1 MIDLAHTRIV
11 LAHDWLVGLRGGE
24 RVLDRLA
31 RLFGPTRIYTLVA
44 GGSPVTEAI
53 GRCEVVCS
61 PLQRLPGAAGRW
73 RRAWLPLMP
82 WAVGRL
88 RVEPCDLL
96 ISTSSALIKGIAPP
110 PGTPHLCYCH
120 SPARYLWEQGAD
132 YALGAG
138 GRVRRIGLSLASGP
152 LRRWDRRTSG
162 TVTAF
167 LANSRHTAARI
178 ERCYGRTA
186 AVVHPPVRT
195 GVFRP
200 DADVARE
207 DWLLVVSALEPYK
220 RVDLAIQAAAA
231 SGRRLRIAGD
241 GTQRAALA
249 RLAGP
254 GVELLGRVDDRRLLE
269 LYRKAA
275 ALVFPQCE
283 DFGIVAAEAQAAG
296 CPVVAFGRGGA
307 LDIVVPGTGVLF
319 AEQTVDA
326 LAAAIERLR
335 EEGFDPGACRRSAE
349 RFSEERFDEQIL
361 EHARRALER

>member
-1 MIDLAHTRIV
+1 
-11 LAHDWLVGLRGGE
+11 
-24 RVLDRLA
+24 
-31 RLFGPTRIYTLVA
+31 
-44 GGSPVTEAI
+44 
-53 GRCEVVCS
+53 
-61 PLQRLPGAAGRW
+61 
-73 RRAWLPLMP
+73 
-82 WAVGRL
+82 
-88 RVEPCDLL
+88 
-96 ISTSSALIKGIAPP
+96 
-110 PGTPHLCYCH
+110 
-120 SPARYLWEQGAD
+120 
-132 YALGAG
+132 
-138 GRVRRIGLSLASGP
+138 
-152 LRRWDRRTSG
+152 
-162 TVTAF
+162 
-167 LANSRHTAARI
+167 
-178 ERCYGRTA
+178 
-186 AVVHPPVRT
+186 
-195 GVFRP
+195 
-200 DADVARE
+200 
-207 DWLLVVSALEPYK
+207 
-220 RVDLAIQAAAA
+220 IQAAAA